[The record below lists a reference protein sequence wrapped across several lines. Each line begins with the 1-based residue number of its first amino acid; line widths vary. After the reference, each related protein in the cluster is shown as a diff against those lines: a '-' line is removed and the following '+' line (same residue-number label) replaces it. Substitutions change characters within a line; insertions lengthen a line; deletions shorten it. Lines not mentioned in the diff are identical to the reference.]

1 MLAELFARFVS
12 IVPKIRARPPSVANI
27 GFSGQWG
34 MRGSGRA
41 SRYYVA
47 QLAPGCHYSRAH
59 AHGAVTRN
67 AQQAVRAWDACSM
80 AVSANEKDIWQGAH
94 RRAHVSKGKRDMGVK
109 AGPAL
114 LVRWTIAFAAVVGIC
129 VVCVLYLDRPVAAL
143 AAAHFGFPRPALLGY
158 PWLTSASMIAV
169 LVIAERSAEGRGLSR
184 LSRALVLSG
193 FALAWGVCT
202 AELLLK
208 PLFGR
213 LPPLEWFTHG
223 AYAFQWFSH
232 ADEASF
238 PSGHAVQM
246 AAVATVFWS
255 AFPGWRWV
263 YGSATLVLSVAL
275 IAGNWHYVSDVIA
288 GLFVGLTAGMIVQ
301 ALWSGIGK
309 STETNLAE

>member
-1 MLAELFARFVS
+1 
-12 IVPKIRARPPSVANI
+12 
-27 GFSGQWG
+27 
-34 MRGSGRA
+34 
-41 SRYYVA
+41 
-47 QLAPGCHYSRAH
+47 
-59 AHGAVTRN
+59 
-67 AQQAVRAWDACSM
+67 
-80 AVSANEKDIWQGAH
+80 
-94 RRAHVSKGKRDMGVK
+94 MGVRTR
-109 AGPAL
+109 PAV
-114 LVRWTIAFAAVVGIC
+114 LVRWIIAFIAVVGIC
-129 VVCVLYLDRPVAAL
+129 VICVLYLDRPVAAL
-143 AAAHFGFPRPALLGY
+143 AAAHFGFPRAALLGY

-246 AAVATVFWS
+246 AAVGTVFWS
-255 AFPGWRWV
+255 AYPRWRWV
-263 YGSATLVLSVAL
+263 YASATLVLSVAL
-275 IAGNWHYVSDVIA
+275 VAGNWHYTSDVIA

-309 STETNLAE
+309 STRTNLAE